1 MTGRVSLPR
10 GWKEWSNGKAQQRG
24 YWQSV
29 SKAASRREN
38 SRDIKTKCSRE
49 KEKKVSAFPRICDNV
64 RDRYVKWV
72 LVVNNWK
79 QTGGRQPHGPES
91 SSYDFSFAEYGRV
104 VCFITELVRLKPRKQ
119 PTVPFSCQLRSTD
132 LLPKK
137 SSGTRLMCLIVSS
150 CWWDVG
156 SAA

>member
-29 SKAASRREN
+29 SKAASRREK

-49 KEKKVSAFPRICDNV
+49 KEKKYPLFPGYVIMWGTDMWSGCRWLTTENRPEGGSRMGQNLAHMISALQN
-64 RDRYVKWV
+64 
-72 LVVNNWK
+72 
-79 QTGGRQPHGPES
+79 TGGWFAS
-91 SSYDFSFAEYGRV
+91 SPN
-104 VCFITELVRLKPRKQ
+104 LLKPRKQ
-119 PTVPFSCQLRSTD
+119 PMVPFSCQLQSTD
-132 LLPKK
+132 LLLKK